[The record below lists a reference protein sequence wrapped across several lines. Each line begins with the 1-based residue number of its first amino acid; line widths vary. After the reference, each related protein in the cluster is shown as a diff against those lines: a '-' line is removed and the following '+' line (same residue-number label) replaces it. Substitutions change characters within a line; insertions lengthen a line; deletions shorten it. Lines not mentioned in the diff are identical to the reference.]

1 MLLVKNSLMTSGN
14 TEAIQ
19 IYFPIH
25 WDEDWWNVKDDWN
38 KVRINMRVK
47 IKMLWKNC

>member
-1 MLLVKNSLMTSGN
+1 MTSRN

-19 IYFPIH
+19 IYFSIH

-38 KVRINMRVK
+38 KARINMRVK
-47 IKMLWKNC
+47 IKTLRKNC